1 MSEIIFRTAYASEW
15 DASMQLAWDVFMEYD
30 APDYSE
36 EGIKNFREFVTDS
49 DLHEMFI
56 KGLYQVIV
64 AVDDGKIVGVI
75 SVRNNNHISLLFVDG
90 KYHKQGVGAGLIH
103 KLSEYLYCEMGQ
115 TSMTVNS
122 SPYAVGFYHKLGFA
136 DTGSEQT
143 LAGIVFTPMELII

>member
-1 MSEIIFRTAYASEW
+1 MEIRKIKQTEMK
-15 DASMQLAWDVFMEYD
+15 DALKLVWETFLKFEAPEYTK
-30 APDYSE
+30 
-36 EGIKNFREFVTDS
+36 EGIEEFKRCIEDKNWIEQREFIGAF
-49 DLHEMFI
+49 EEEN
-56 KGLYQVIV
+56 
-64 AVDDGKIVGVI
+64 IVGVI
-75 SVRNNNHISLLFVDG
+75 ATKDITHIALFFVDG